1 MATVAGLAALTWL
14 LWPRLDAPGP
24 GGPAADAGSEARRA
38 GLRAELRSV
47 AEAAAALAREAREA
61 EARGEADPRD
71 AAGRL
76 VPLLERA
83 VESARALSVLEAEAA
98 ARLEAGR
105 GGLDRMAA
113 ELDRALAEAGI
124 EHEPA
129 APATVERRVSELS
142 HESLLGRAEDVGRL
156 LEEAREAMREA
167 EAAAEG
173 APR

>member
-1 MATVAGLAALTWL
+1 MSERRDIRVRGRPWRRPAPRAAAALAMAALCALAWL
-14 LWPRLDAPGP
+14 LWP
-24 GGPAADAGSEARRA
+24 
-38 GLRAELRSV
+38 RSV

-61 EARGEADPRD
+61 EARGDAGPRGV
-71 AAGRL
+71 AGRL

-83 VESARALSVLEAEAA
+83 VGSARSLSALEAEAT

-129 APATVERRVSELS
+129 PPATVERRVSELS

-167 EAAAEG
+167 EAAAAE

>member
-1 MATVAGLAALTWL
+1 MAALCALAWL
-14 LWPRLDAPGP
+14 LWP
-24 GGPAADAGSEARRA
+24 
-38 GLRAELRSV
+38 RSV
-47 AEAAAALAREAREA
+47 AEAAAALAREA
-61 EARGEADPRD
+61 EARGVADPRD

-83 VESARALSVLEAEAA
+83 ASSARSLSALEAEAA

-124 EHEPA
+124 GHEPA

-167 EAAAEG
+167 KAAAEG

>member
-1 MATVAGLAALTWL
+1 M
-14 LWPRLDAPGP
+14 
-24 GGPAADAGSEARRA
+24 
-38 GLRAELRSV
+38 
-47 AEAAAALAREAREA
+47 A
-61 EARGEADPRD
+61 EARGDAGPRD

-83 VESARALSVLEAEAA
+83 VDSARSLSALEVEAA

-105 GGLDRMAA
+105 GGLDRVAA

-124 EHEPA
+124 EHEPVPA
-129 APATVERRVSELS
+129 ATVERRVSELS
-142 HESLLGRAEDVGRL
+142 HESLLGRAQDVGRL

-167 EAAAEG
+167 EAAAAE